1 MMRRVLGVVAA
12 VILAAVGTAV
22 LVMFVRGAETRAL
35 AGQETVEV
43 LVVKEPVS
51 KETTAEE
58 LAAFVTTERV
68 PAKVRAVGSVADLD
82 DLDGQVVAVDL
93 VPGEQLV
100 KTRFAT
106 PAQLAEQS
114 QVEVPGGLQEV
125 TISIEPQRAVGG
137 QLRPGDTV
145 GFYSSFDFEDDREE
159 EQIAA
164 EENPDYRQELS
175 ETTKV
180 ILHGLLVT
188 NVQVEQLPQQT
199 VSGEGTEESSGPD
212 LAPTGNLL
220 VTLAVDT
227 SQAER
232 IVFTAEHGLVWL
244 TAQDKDTTTEGSQL
258 RVPRNIY
265 DD

>member
-1 MMRRVLGVVAA
+1 MMRRVVGVIAA
-12 VILAAVGTAV
+12 VVLAMVGTAV
-22 LVMFVRGAETRAL
+22 LVMFVRGAEARAL

-43 LVVKEPVS
+43 LVVKEPID
-51 KETTAEE
+51 KETTAEDR
-58 LAAFVTTERV
+58 AAFVTTERI
-68 PAKVRAVGSVADLD
+68 PAKVRAADSVADLG
-82 DLDGQVVAVDL
+82 DLDGQVAAVDL

-100 KTRFAT
+100 RTRFVT

-114 QVEVPGGLQEV
+114 QVEVPEGLQEV
-125 TISIEPQRAVGG
+125 TIAIEPQRAVGG

-145 GFYSSFDFEDDREE
+145 GFYSSFDLQDEREE

-164 EENPDYRQELS
+164 EENPDYRQELA

-199 VSGEGTEESSGPD
+199 VSDEADDGPSGPD

-232 IVFTAEHGLVWL
+232 IVFTAEHGMVWL
-244 TAQDKDTTTEGSQL
+244 TSQDEDTTTDGSQL